1 MTEPSLDQEENN
13 ILHNMLLDYRHW
25 VEGCHIEGK
34 IPGQLEVGNSG
45 DPEDLWT
52 AAQQRVFKRFN
63 ATPLTNY
70 SIEEN

>member
-1 MTEPSLDQEENN
+1 MTEPPLNQEEFE
-13 ILHNMLLDYRHW
+13 IACNMLLDYRHW